1 MTAMQEPQAHDI
13 AMNIYLAY
21 AQGDVGLATEHWTQA
36 PVYLQPVVRLHL
48 DEHIV
53 AFDNPVAFEHCVG
66 WSGMIAWL
74 RDYYPHAQNSA
85 YSTVQSCPRI
95 MAHWWREK
103 GNALWPAWSTQS
115 MGHLLWMDSCIHL
128 AAGNWHLWGSNEDHF
143 VAYLSRFYSDPSNQ
157 LSPVQQEA
165 LKGQLD
171 VFACAN
177 EIFMAWLRKQAF
189 YDASWEDSIYMQTH
203 NHHRHA
209 CTFDPKC
216 LNPHSRAVAY
226 YINQVRTGEKP
237 PFSDGYWFFPGDETS
252 DSVFAR
258 LLIAACPDV
267 HFYCNDRI
275 NVQDPQHEALLA
287 TLNHYQCMDQD
298 FSLLLDWLRST
309 HVATWGQARESVV
322 GPW

>member
-74 RDYYPHAQNSA
+74 RDYYPRGGHLPLN
-85 YSTVQSCPRI
+85 TVQSCPRI
-95 MAHWWREK
+95 MAAWWRAHGAK
-103 GNALWPAWSTQS
+103 LWPTWSTQS
-115 MGHLLWMDSCIHL
+115 MGQLLWMDSCIYL
-128 AAGNWHLWGSNEDHF
+128 ASGNWHVWGSDADDF
-143 VAYLSRFYSDPSNQ
+143 VAHLSHFYSNPANQ
-157 LSPVQQEA
+157 LTLTQQEA
-165 LKGQLD
+165 LKAQLD

-177 EIFMAWLRKQAF
+177 EVFMGWLRKQPF
-189 YDASWEDSIYMQTH
+189 YNADWEDAIYMQTH

-226 YINQVRTGEKP
+226 YINQVRTGEQV
-237 PFSDGYWFFPGDETS
+237 PFTEGYWFFPGETTP

-267 HFYCNDRI
+267 RFHCNNCISVDATE
-275 NVQDPQHEALLA
+275 NATLLA
-287 TLNHYQCMDQD
+287 QLQYYHCMDPD
-298 FSLLLDWLRST
+298 LSMMRDWLRSAQ
-309 HVATWGQARESVV
+309 VATWGQAQESVV